1 MPVTTVQDS
10 VTSGERHVGD
20 APMLIAGEWAEAA
33 DGQWIDVESPRDKA
47 VVGRVPRAGAEDVNR
62 AVEAAARAFP
72 GWRDLRPRDRGDLFR
87 RIADALEPE
96 QERIA
101 RLLSL
106 ENGNALRTQSR
117 GETQFVV
124 DCFRYFAGVAGE
136 AKGESIPLDPTVLD
150 YSRREPLGVVGAIV
164 PWNAPLMLSALK
176 IAPALVSGNT
186 LVLKL
191 AEDAPLAAL
200 AVARICQRFL
210 PEGVL
215 NVLTGYGAEAGE
227 ALTAHP
233 RIAKL
238 SFTGS
243 TAVGRR
249 VMAKGAERI
258 VPVSLE
264 LGGKSPQIVFPD
276 ADEDWVVDGTIAG
289 MRFFRQG
296 QSCTAG
302 SRLFLHESVFD
313 SFVGKL
319 VDKLSALTVG
329 DPLDEASD
337 MGTIVNG
344 RQFDRVC
351 DYISEGMEQSGVE
364 VALGGLPPTDGP
376 LAQGYYV
383 RPTVF
388 ARVANDW
395 RIASEEIFG
404 PVVCAIPW
412 KDEQDVVRMANDT
425 HFGLAG
431 FVWTHDLGAGL
442 RTAHALEAGWV
453 QVNQG
458 GGQVLGQSYG
468 GFKQSGIGRE
478 FSLEGMLD
486 SYTQRKHVSVSLGR

>member
-1 MPVTTVQDS
+1 MTIQQEPVTNSEQ
-10 VTSGERHVGD
+10 HVGD
-20 APMLIAGEWAEAA
+20 EQMLIAGEWTAAA
-33 DGQWIDVESPRDKA
+33 DGQWIAIESPRDKS
-47 VVGRVPRAGAEDVNR
+47 VIGRIPRGRAEDVDM
-62 AVEAAARAFP
+62 AVTAAARAYP

-106 ENGNALRTQSR
+106 ENGNAIRTQSR
-117 GETQFVV
+117 GEMQFVV
-124 DCFRYFAGVAGE
+124 DCFRYFSGLAGE
-136 AKGESIPLDPTVLD
+136 AKGESIPLNPLVLD

-176 IAPALVSGNT
+176 IAPALVAGNT

-191 AEDAPLAAL
+191 AEDAPLAVL
-200 AVARICQRFL
+200 AVVRVCQQFL
-210 PEGVL
+210 PEGVF
-215 NVLTGYGAEAGE
+215 NVVTGYGTEAGE
-227 ALTAHP
+227 ALTSHP
-233 RIAKL
+233 DVAKL

-243 TAVGRR
+243 TEVGRR
-249 VMAKGAERI
+249 VMEKGAERI

-302 SRLFLHESVFD
+302 SRLFLHESIFD
-313 SFVGKL
+313 SFLGKL
-319 VDKLSALTVG
+319 VDKLAALKVG

-337 MGTIVNG
+337 MGAIVNAK
-344 RQFDRVC
+344 QFDRVC
-351 DYISEGMEQSGVE
+351 GYVADGMRQPGVE
-364 VALGGLPPTDGP
+364 LALGGLPPLEGP
-376 LAQGYYV
+376 LSKGYYLK
-383 RPTVF
+383 PTVF
-388 ARVANDW
+388 ANAANHW
-395 RIASEEIFG
+395 RIAAEEIFG

-412 KDEQDVVRMANDT
+412 KDEQDVIRMANET
-425 HFGLAG
+425 HYGLAG
-431 FVWTHDLGAGL
+431 FVWTHDLGVGL

-458 GGQVLGQSYG
+458 GAQVLGQSYG

-486 SYTQRKHVSVSLGR
+486 SYTQRKHVSVNLGR

>member
-1 MPVTTVQDS
+1 MTIQQEPVTNS
-10 VTSGERHVGD
+10 EHHVGD
-20 APMLIAGEWAEAA
+20 SQMLIAGEWTAAA
-33 DGQWIDVESPRDKA
+33 DGQWIDVESPRDKS
-47 VVGRVPRAGAEDVNR
+47 VIGRIPRGRAEDVDK
-62 AVEAAARAFP
+62 AVAAATRAYP

-106 ENGNALRTQSR
+106 ENGNAIRTQSR
-117 GETQFVV
+117 GEMQFVV
-124 DCFRYFAGVAGE
+124 DCFRYFSGLAGE
-136 AKGESIPLDPTVLD
+136 TKGESIPLNPQVLD

-176 IAPALVSGNT
+176 IAPALVAGNT

-191 AEDAPLAAL
+191 AEDAPLAVL
-200 AVARICQRFL
+200 AVVRVCRQFL

-215 NVLTGYGAEAGE
+215 NVVTGYGTEAGE
-227 ALTAHP
+227 ALTSHP
-233 RIAKL
+233 DVAKL

-249 VMAKGAERI
+249 VMEKGAERI

-302 SRLFLHESVFD
+302 SRLFLHESIFD
-313 SFVGKL
+313 SFLDKL
-319 VDKLSALTVG
+319 VDKLAALKVG

-337 MGTIVNG
+337 IGAIVNAK
-344 RQFDRVC
+344 QFDRVR
-351 DYISEGMEQSGVE
+351 DYVVDGMRQPGVE
-364 VALGGLPPTDGP
+364 LALGGLPPQEGP
-376 LAQGYYV
+376 LSKGYYLE
-383 RPTVF
+383 PTVF
-388 ARVANDW
+388 ANVANHW
-395 RIASEEIFG
+395 RIAAEEIFG

-412 KDEQDVVRMANDT
+412 KDEQDVIHMANDT
-425 HFGLAG
+425 HYGLAG

-458 GGQVLGQSYG
+458 GAQVLGQSYG

-486 SYTQRKHVSVSLGR
+486 SYTQRKHVSVNLGR

>member
-1 MPVTTVQDS
+1 MPLQQ
-10 VTSGERHVGD
+10 TSAPLSEHHVGD
-20 APMLIAGEWAEAA
+20 APMLIGAAWTEAA
-33 DGQWIDVESPRDKA
+33 DGRWIDVESPRDKT
-47 VVGRVPRAGAEDVNR
+47 VLGRVPRGGAEDVAR
-62 AVEAAARAFP
+62 AVTAAAGAFP
-72 GWRDLRPRDRGDLFR
+72 GWRDRRPKDRGDLFR
-87 RIADALEPE
+87 QIADALEPE

-106 ENGNALRTQSR
+106 ENGNAIRTQSR
-117 GETQFVV
+117 GEMQFVV
-124 DCFRYFAGVAGE
+124 DCFRYFSGLAGE
-136 AKGESIPLDPTVLD
+136 AKGESIPLNPLVLD

-191 AEDAPLAAL
+191 AEDAPLAVL
-200 AVARICQRFL
+200 AVVQVCARFL
-210 PEGVL
+210 PPGVL
-215 NVLTGYGAEAGE
+215 NVVTGYGREAGE
-227 ALTAHP
+227 ALTSHP
-233 RIAKL
+233 GVAKL

-249 VMAKGAERI
+249 VMEKGAERI

-276 ADEDWVVDGTIAG
+276 ADENWVVDGTIAG

-302 SRLFLHESVFD
+302 SRLFIHETVFD
-313 SFVGKL
+313 SFLDKL
-319 VDKLSALTVG
+319 VAKLKALRVG
-329 DPLDEASD
+329 DPLDETSD

-351 DYISEGMEQSGVE
+351 EYVASGIDHPGAD

-376 LAQGYYV
+376 LSRGYYLK
-383 RPTVF
+383 PTVF
-388 ARVANDW
+388 ATVDNSWRVA
-395 RIASEEIFG
+395 AEEIFG

-412 KDEQDVVRMANDT
+412 KDEEDVVRMANDT
-425 HFGLAG
+425 HYGLAG
-431 FVWTHDLGAGL
+431 FVWTHDLGAAL

-486 SYTQRKHVSVSLGR
+486 SYTQRKHVSVNLER